1 MRICVVLK
9 ESMPR
14 LLEFDK
20 NHMATAARPVV
31 GNSARIIIFG
41 RTGPY
46 TLII

>member
-9 ESMPR
+9 ESTSR

-31 GNSARIIIFG
+31 EKSARIIFLVELVH
-41 RTGPY
+41 R
-46 TLII
+46 